1 MAEFIHRDPGRAGFW
16 DERFERGFTPWNR
29 GAVPQ
34 ALIEYTNDFQDAQTC
49 LIPGCG
55 HAYELGFLLQL
66 AWDVTAIDF
75 SPAAV
80 DAARALFPAHAERIV
95 EADFFQFTPATEVT
109 LIYERAFLCA
119 LPPAMRKQV
128 VARWAQLLPAKG
140 RVIGFFFVDDDPASS
155 KKGPPFR
162 ITSNDLLDLMRQDFV
177 CIGDSPIADSLP
189 VFEGKERWQ
198 VWERRG
204 D

>member
-1 MAEFIHRDPGRAGFW
+1 MTEFAHRDPKQAGFW
-16 DERFERGFTPWNR
+16 DERFKRGFTPWNH

-34 ALIEYTNDFQDAQTC
+34 ALIDYAKRDTQKQTC

-55 HAYELGFLLQL
+55 HAHELDFLLQL
-66 AWDVTAIDF
+66 GWNVTAIDF

-80 DAARALFPAHAERIV
+80 DAARALFPTQAEHIV
-95 EADFFQFTPATEVT
+95 QADFFQFTPESPVT

-119 LPPAMRKQV
+119 LPPAMRQQV
-128 VARWAQLLPAKG
+128 VARWAELLPAKG
-140 RVIGFFFVDDDPASS
+140 SVVGFFFVDDDPTAS

-162 ITSNDLLDLMRQDFV
+162 ITSSELQDLMHQNFV
-177 CIGDSPIADSLP
+177 CIENAAIADSLP

-198 VWERRG
+198 VWERVG
-204 D
+204 

>member
-1 MAEFIHRDPGRAGFW
+1 MTAFANRDPRQAGFW

-29 GAVPQ
+29 GAVPP
-34 ALIEYTNDFQDAQTC
+34 ALLDYVKRIVGAQTC

-55 HAYELGFLLQL
+55 HAHELDFLLQL
-66 AWDVTAIDF
+66 GWDVTAIDF

-80 DAARALFPAHAERIV
+80 DAARALFPKHAAHII
-95 EADFFQFTPATEVT
+95 EADFFQFVPATEAS

-119 LPPAMRKQV
+119 LPASLRAQIV
-128 VARWAQLLPAKG
+128 QRWAQLLPSEGK
-140 RVIGFFFVDDDPASS
+140 VVGFFFIDDDVNGS

-162 ITSNDLLDLMRQDFV
+162 ITTQELNELMRPYFV
-177 CIGDSPIADSLP
+177 CLEDVAIADSLP

-198 VWERRG
+198 VWQKL
-204 D
+204 

>member
-1 MAEFIHRDPGRAGFW
+1 MTEFANRDPRQAGFW
-16 DERFERGFTPWNR
+16 DERFERGYTPWNR
-29 GAVPQ
+29 GAVPP
-34 ALIEYTNDFQDAQTC
+34 ALIDYANGLQDAQTC

-55 HAYELGFLLQL
+55 HAHELGFLLQL
-66 AWDVTAIDF
+66 GWDVTAIDF

-80 DAARALFPAHAERIV
+80 DAARALFPNEAERII
-95 EADFFQFTPATEVT
+95 EADFFQYVPATNVN

-119 LPPAMRKQV
+119 LPPAMRAQV

-140 RVIGFFFVDDDPASS
+140 KVIGFFFVDDDPASS

-162 ITSNDLLDLMRQDFV
+162 MTSKELDALMCQDFV
-177 CIGDSPIADSLP
+177 RLEDLAITDTLP

-198 VWERRG
+198 VWERVE
-204 D
+204 